1 MQRVLP
7 SVEMLRAFR
16 MEREEVLAMK
26 QTTLHNLTKAD
37 KIAKQILNISAVILF
52 SMLLLWLVWSIIS
65 NIASS
70 VRADMVVKSV
80 FKIAGGVALSIL
92 LLSVV
97 VRMVLSL
104 FVRSDDEN
112 DFEEKVDYVLQQKKT
127 AARKAGQKSE
137 TISVLVGL
145 SAEQEEMVCRLLR
158 ELPSHINSPQKIN
171 MAEVSHYLTALRDLG
186 YLNDKDKY
194 NLYAWVGKI
203 TDKELPQFNHFSEAY
218 PSTTVKKVNHAKEK
232 ITSELQKLR

>member
-1 MQRVLP
+1 
-7 SVEMLRAFR
+7 MLRAFR

-104 FVRSDDEN
+104 FVKSDDEN

-158 ELPSHINSPQKIN
+158 ELPSHINSP
-171 MAEVSHYLTALRDLG
+171 
-186 YLNDKDKY
+186 
-194 NLYAWVGKI
+194 
-203 TDKELPQFNHFSEAY
+203 
-218 PSTTVKKVNHAKEK
+218 
-232 ITSELQKLR
+232 